1 MKLLEPNGL
10 VDNLYKYVQTQIEL
24 TQIEVQER
32 IEATIKK
39 LVLLLVLGIVS
50 AIFLVFVFITF
61 ALYLN
66 HVTHSDFLGFVI
78 VTSLLGIITG
88 LVFYL
93 LKQPLQEKESSKTN
107 SIETIEQ

>member
-32 IEATIKK
+32 IEAAIKK

-50 AIFLVFVFITF
+50 AMLCKVSTNV
-61 ALYLN
+61 
-66 HVTHSDFLGFVI
+66 V
-78 VTSLLGIITG
+78 LLS
-88 LVFYL
+88 FF
-93 LKQPLQEKESSKTN
+93 S
-107 SIETIEQ
+107 

>member
-32 IEATIKK
+32 IEAAIKK

-66 HVTHSDFLGFVI
+66 YLTHSDFLGFVI

-88 LVFYL
+88 LVFFL
-93 LKQPLQEKESSKTN
+93 LKQPLQENEPLKAPSTN
-107 SIETIEQ
+107 TVE